1 MDIESLDIQIRTQLY
16 GYTKKVLRKYQKGIA
31 SGKLT
36 ANIFAENIL
45 EMENMKDWLNENVKN
60 KEEFT
65 KSYITYIDKL
75 ITNQNEFSFSPKS
88 KSKSKATISKSTKP
102 TVTQKLQLKNELEDS
117 GYELTMPAQYLTSI
131 EVDNIIKYI
140 KTGKIDLGNERVYN
154 YIKSQKH

>member
-36 ANIFAENIL
+36 ANIFAQNIL

-102 TVTQKLQLKNELEDS
+102 TITQKLQLKNELEES